1 MVFRITNE
9 KSHRSLSFLKI
20 DDSLVHLLNQDGRL
34 MIGTAGWS
42 YTLNR
47 ADKAEKPGDLG
58 LALNATSTSYRISSL
73 STGATLFAVFEGR
86 TPCQGIA
93 RELKKP
99 VDAGCIK
106 SKWRVTLYQDPA
118 TSAPTTYKVEGSL
131 FRESPR
137 EGTWRI
143 TKGIKSNP
151 NEIVYQLDPTP
162 SQPALLLWKLDEN
175 ILLLLDQNREPLV
188 GHADFSYTLNRL
200 GSK

>member
-1 MVFRITNE
+1 MVLRITSE
-9 KSHRSLSFLKI
+9 KSHQSLSFQKI
-20 DDSLVHLLNQDGRL
+20 NDSLVHLLNQDGRL
-34 MIGTAGWS
+34 MTGTAGWS

-47 ADKAEKPGDLG
+47 ADKAEKPGDPD
-58 LALNATSTSYRISSL
+58 LALRAPSMSYKISAL
-73 STGATLFAVFEGR
+73 STGATVFAVFEGR

-99 VDAGCIK
+99 VDAGCVK

-137 EGTWRI
+137 EGAWRI

-175 ILLLLDQNREPLV
+175 ILLFLDQNREPLV
-188 GHADFSYTLNRL
+188 GHADFSYTLNRVA
-200 GSK
+200 KE